1 MSSDIAA
8 ALDRIRAAIPDAARD
23 IRLNV
28 GAVLEGE
35 SVLSAA
41 QRWGVA
47 LATAEAARNALVRD
61 AVLEAARA
69 AGVEAAVL
77 DDAQA
82 AAALMA
88 MNNVFYRFRHF
99 VEKPGYGERPAR
111 LRMQRIARPAAS
123 KVDFE
128 LMCLAVSAVNGC
140 QSCVQAHERVV
151 VGEGGLGEEHVHE
164 AVRVAAVMAAAA
176 QAVELARV
184 AAESAPH
191 SD

>member
-1 MSSDIAA
+1 MSSEIATTTTA
-8 ALDRIRAAIPDAARD
+8 AIDRIREAIPEPAKD
-23 IRLNV
+23 IRLNL

-47 LATAEAARNALVRD
+47 LATAEAARNTVVRD
-61 AVLEAARA
+61 AVLEAALA
-69 AGVEAAVL
+69 AGVERAVL

-88 MNNVFYRFRHF
+88 MNNVLYRFRHF
-99 VEKPGYGERPAR
+99 VDDKPQYGDKPAR

-123 KVDFE
+123 KIDFE

-140 QSCVQAHERVV
+140 QACVQSHERVV
-151 VGEGGLGEEHVHE
+151 VGGGLTEDHVHE
-164 AVRVAAVMAAAA
+164 AVRVAAVMHAAA
-176 QAVELARV
+176 QAIELARL
-184 AAESAPH
+184 AA
-191 SD
+191 